1 MKLWDDVTKAASD
14 AASKAAKKTSELT
27 ASAKLRY
34 KLHTEQTRL
43 SVIYEKIGRLYYDSI
58 KSGIDNTA
66 KIAELT
72 AEVEAVNAEIARC
85 TAKLAEMKRKRVCP
99 ACNAE
104 IDKDSVFCPRCGT
117 KQPTSTESKE
127 QLYH

>member
-1 MKLWDDVTKAASD
+1 MKIWDDVTKAASD
-14 AASKAAKKTSELT
+14 AATMAAKKTSELT
-27 ASAKLRY
+27 AAAKLKY

-58 KSGIDNTA
+58 KSGVDNTA

-72 AEVEAVNAEIARC
+72 AEVDAVSAEIASC
-85 TAKLAEMKRKRVCP
+85 TAKLADMKRKRLCP

-104 IDKDSVFCPRCGT
+104 IAKDSIYCPRCGA
-117 KQPTSTESKE
+117 KQPASTDPQE
-127 QLYH
+127 